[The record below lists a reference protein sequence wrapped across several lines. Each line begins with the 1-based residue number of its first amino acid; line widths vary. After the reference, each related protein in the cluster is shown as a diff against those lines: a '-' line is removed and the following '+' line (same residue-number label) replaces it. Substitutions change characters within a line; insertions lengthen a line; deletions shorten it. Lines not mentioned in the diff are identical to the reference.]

1 MKKQICA
8 LLLCL
13 AALFSL
19 AGCGTKPKTPVK
31 GQNEPNPVKAQGLPE
46 AEPGCVPLLLT
57 YTCGEPGSQ
66 VFQYYSATWN
76 IQRNTLTQGQLFY
89 TGTSY
94 GFVPDGWRQER
105 ATFDGQS
112 FTYIREGQERREPL
126 PETTEDRGSLQCA
139 AADGDTA
146 VVVYMSYA
154 GDDASLTVSVGRYPL
169 GHPEQAAW
177 VQAQISDSA
186 ECYVS
191 TIFTGTTLYTGGQV
205 CLAAGESIL
214 LMDPASGEVRQ
225 LDLSPMSAPLRQL
238 WRHPSGG
245 QGPVSGGRVGPV
257 PLCDGRLSG
266 WEADG
271 HAGPEQRRHHP
282 ADPLRPRRKDRRK
295 QPADDGGLCGLRR
308 HGFAGGVHRPAVP
321 SAINAAARAGW
332 VRAVFPAKNTN
343 FLPESP

>member
-46 AEPGCVPLLLT
+46 AEPGCVPLLLI

-126 PETTEDRGSLQCA
+126 PETTEDRATPA
-139 AADGDTA
+139 A
-146 VVVYMSYA
+146 
-154 GDDASLTVSVGRYPL
+154 
-169 GHPEQAAW
+169 
-177 VQAQISDSA
+177 
-186 ECYVS
+186 
-191 TIFTGTTLYTGGQV
+191 
-205 CLAAGESIL
+205 
-214 LMDPASGEVRQ
+214 
-225 LDLSPMSAPLRQL
+225 LRSS
-238 WRHPSGG
+238 R
-245 QGPVSGGRVGPV
+245 
-257 PLCDGRLSG
+257 
-266 WEADG
+266 
-271 HAGPEQRRHHP
+271 
-282 ADPLRPRRKDRRK
+282 
-295 QPADDGGLCGLRR
+295 
-308 HGFAGGVHRPAVP
+308 
-321 SAINAAARAGW
+321 
-332 VRAVFPAKNTN
+332 
-343 FLPESP
+343 

>member
-46 AEPGCVPLLLT
+46 AEPGCVPLLLI

-112 FTYIREGQERREPL
+112 FTYIREG
-126 PETTEDRGSLQCA
+126 
-139 AADGDTA
+139 
-146 VVVYMSYA
+146 
-154 GDDASLTVSVGRYPL
+154 
-169 GHPEQAAW
+169 
-177 VQAQISDSA
+177 
-186 ECYVS
+186 
-191 TIFTGTTLYTGGQV
+191 
-205 CLAAGESIL
+205 
-214 LMDPASGEVRQ
+214 
-225 LDLSPMSAPLRQL
+225 
-238 WRHPSGG
+238 
-245 QGPVSGGRVGPV
+245 
-257 PLCDGRLSG
+257 
-266 WEADG
+266 
-271 HAGPEQRRHHP
+271 
-282 ADPLRPRRKDRRK
+282 
-295 QPADDGGLCGLRR
+295 
-308 HGFAGGVHRPAVP
+308 
-321 SAINAAARAGW
+321 
-332 VRAVFPAKNTN
+332 
-343 FLPESP
+343 

>member
-1 MKKQICA
+1 MKKRMCA

-31 GQNEPNPVKAQGLPE
+31 GQNEPNPVRAQGLPE
-46 AEPGCVPLLLT
+46 AEPGCVPLLLS

-112 FTYIREGQERREPL
+112 FTYIRDGQERREPL
-126 PETTEDRGSLQCA
+126 PETTEDRGSLRCA

-146 VVVYMSYA
+146 VVVYMSCA
-154 GDDASLTVSVGRYPL
+154 GDDALLTVSVGRYPL

-191 TIFTGTTLYTGGQV
+191 TIFTGTTLYAGGQV

-225 LDLSPMSAPLRQL
+225 LDLSPMSAPLPDGVSRTEESYLGASVIGSYGDVLLVGKALYQEGVWDRYHYVMAAYQDGKLMAMLDQNSADSAQL
-238 WRHPSGG
+238 TLYGPDGKIAGSCPLMTEDYVASGG
-245 QGPVSGGRVGPV
+245 TALPVEYIGQLF
-257 PLCDGRLSG
+257 PL
-266 WEADG
+266 
-271 HAGPEQRRHHP
+271 Q
-282 ADPLRPRRKDRRK
+282 
-295 QPADDGGLCGLRR
+295 
-308 HGFAGGVHRPAVP
+308 
-321 SAINAAARAGW
+321 
-332 VRAVFPAKNTN
+332 
-343 FLPESP
+343 

>member
-1 MKKQICA
+1 MKKRICA

-19 AGCGTKPKTPVK
+19 AGCGTKTKTPVK

-46 AEPGCVPLLLT
+46 AEPGCVPLLLI

-126 PETTEDRGSLQCA
+126 PETTEDRGSLRCA

-154 GDDASLTVSVGRYPL
+154 GDDAPLTVSVGRYPL

-205 CLAAGESIL
+205 
-214 LMDPASGEVRQ
+214 
-225 LDLSPMSAPLRQL
+225 
-238 WRHPSGG
+238 
-245 QGPVSGGRVGPV
+245 
-257 PLCDGRLSG
+257 
-266 WEADG
+266 
-271 HAGPEQRRHHP
+271 
-282 ADPLRPRRKDRRK
+282 
-295 QPADDGGLCGLRR
+295 
-308 HGFAGGVHRPAVP
+308 
-321 SAINAAARAGW
+321 
-332 VRAVFPAKNTN
+332 
-343 FLPESP
+343 

>member
-1 MKKQICA
+1 MKKRICA

-46 AEPGCVPLLLT
+46 AEPGCVPLLLI

-154 GDDASLTVSVGRYPL
+154 GDDAPLTVSVGRYPL

-214 LMDPASGEVRQ
+214 LMDPASGEVR
-225 LDLSPMSAPLRQL
+225 
-238 WRHPSGG
+238 
-245 QGPVSGGRVGPV
+245 
-257 PLCDGRLSG
+257 
-266 WEADG
+266 
-271 HAGPEQRRHHP
+271 
-282 ADPLRPRRKDRRK
+282 
-295 QPADDGGLCGLRR
+295 
-308 HGFAGGVHRPAVP
+308 
-321 SAINAAARAGW
+321 
-332 VRAVFPAKNTN
+332 
-343 FLPESP
+343 